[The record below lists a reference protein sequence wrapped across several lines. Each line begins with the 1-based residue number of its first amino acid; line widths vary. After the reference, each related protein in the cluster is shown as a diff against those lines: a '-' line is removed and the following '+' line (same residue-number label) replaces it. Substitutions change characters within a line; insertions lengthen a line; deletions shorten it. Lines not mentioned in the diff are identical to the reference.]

1 METGTSFRSAL
12 AILVLS
18 CFLPNCIRKNAVY
31 GGAYDM
37 RLTAGLL
44 LSVVLGGCNQTSQ
57 TADVSVIQQSGGQPG
72 SASVRAAPASL
83 SETVIVPPLYEPLI
97 DTNRVNLAKL
107 KKDLQDCRGQAAPQE
122 AAARRAAQQESTG
135 ATIQAVG
142 AIASFIPVPGFRQAH
157 VLAGASNAVQ
167 NVGAATAGN
176 AADTKER
183 AMEDYVL
190 VVNACLENRRYHLLR
205 S

>member
-1 METGTSFRSAL
+1 
-12 AILVLS
+12 
-18 CFLPNCIRKNAVY
+18 
-31 GGAYDM
+31 M
-37 RLTAGLL
+37 RFIAGLL
-44 LSVVLGGCNQTSQ
+44 FTVALGGCNQTVQ
-57 TADVSVIQQSGGQPG
+57 TAEVLPIQQSAEQPG
-72 SASVRAAPASL
+72 SASVRAAPARL
-83 SETVIVPPLYEPLI
+83 SETAIVPPLYEPLI
-97 DTNRVNLAKL
+97 DTNRVNLPKL

-122 AAARRAAQQESTG
+122 AAARRAEQQESTG

-167 NVGAATAGN
+167 NVGAATSGN
-176 AADTKER
+176 AAETKER

-190 VVNACLENRRYHLLR
+190 VVNACLENRRYRLLR

>member
-1 METGTSFRSAL
+1 
-12 AILVLS
+12 
-18 CFLPNCIRKNAVY
+18 
-31 GGAYDM
+31 M
-37 RLTAGLL
+37 RYIAGLL
-44 LSVVLGGCNQTSQ
+44 LTVALGGCNQTVQ
-57 TADVSVIQQSGGQPG
+57 TAEVSPVQQLGEPRSLAAVP
-72 SASVRAAPASL
+72 SASANL

-107 KKDLQDCRGQAAPQE
+107 RKDLQDCRGQAAPQE
-122 AAARRAAQQESTG
+122 AAARHAAQQESTG

-157 VLAGASNAVQ
+157 ILAGASNAVQ
-167 NVGAATAGN
+167 NVGAATSGN
-176 AADTKER
+176 AAETKER

-190 VVNACLENRRYHLLR
+190 VVNACLENRRYRLLR

>member
-1 METGTSFRSAL
+1 
-12 AILVLS
+12 
-18 CFLPNCIRKNAVY
+18 
-31 GGAYDM
+31 M
-37 RLTAGLL
+37 RIIAGLL
-44 LSVVLGGCNQTSQ
+44 LSVALGGCNQTRQ
-57 TADVSVIQQSGGQPG
+57 TAETALPPQTAAQATG
-72 SASVRAAPASL
+72 SAVQAAPASL
-83 SETVIVPPLYEPLI
+83 SETATVPPLYEPLI

-157 VLAGASNAVQ
+157 ILAGASNAVQ
-167 NVGAATAGN
+167 NVGAATSGN
-176 AADTKER
+176 AAETKER

-190 VVNACLENRRYHLLR
+190 VVNACMENRRYRLLR
-205 S
+205 A